1 MDYIEGRVATTQEA
15 RLHLCVCQEGVGF
28 GMLKAK
34 VAGGAPH
41 PNSSIAMATGESW
54 SQKRDKHLER
64 QTSPGT
70 TVLDCRG
77 RGDCFFQE

>member
-41 PNSSIAMATGESW
+41 PNMP
-54 SQKRDKHLER
+54 LP
-64 QTSPGT
+64 QTS
-70 TVLDCRG
+70 LS
-77 RGDCFFQE
+77 Q